1 MSLKVFPN
9 IFSYGE
15 NNFDCSLN
23 AMDRFVK
30 GVLVG
35 TNKNHKKR
43 MVEKLQN
50 YVEMSELLEDHFQNQ
65 ISTRKIQVPDEIW
78 LRIMKF
84 LNYKDLFMN
93 VSLVSKHFCKLTH
106 DSGIVKSIKLKK
118 IEDKTMLKHKM
129 EVLKRCRNICHIDIT
144 NVDQSTNNQLEQVLK
159 YNPKLK
165 ALNFYVPE
173 CKDKNG
179 FTFYEKFDE
188 KVLPEKTKEMIKKY
202 ANQIEYLKFDA
213 LSHEIL
219 SKQEYLALTNIPNL
233 KCFTV
238 RSRTYP
244 LTSEE
249 VLTSLAFCKKLE
261 CINLWP
267 LFNLKFVFSAFD
279 NFFQERQN
287 TLKRL
292 SMTHFELLS
301 ENIFRNL
308 YLCQNIEQLELEG
321 CFMTNESL
329 QSISQLT
336 NLRTLKSGMITFEIL
351 EIANW
356 PALERFWK
364 RASYRSGS
372 DAFIEEKFTDKCIQ
386 SLISNSPKL
395 KSIHF
400 DDPNECNFSN
410 KFLFETCKETNIC
423 ISFGNQEFFEYSED
437 KSHIKK
443 SPRQLEMEKYIC
455 EQDIDVYE
463 KYQNTKNEFSKW
475 LNKGSPWFDCE
486 NHTHK

>member
-1 MSLKVFPN
+1 
-9 IFSYGE
+9 
-15 NNFDCSLN
+15 
-23 AMDRFVK
+23 
-30 GVLVG
+30 
-35 TNKNHKKR
+35 
-43 MVEKLQN
+43 
-50 YVEMSELLEDHFQNQ
+50 
-65 ISTRKIQVPDEIW
+65 
-78 LRIMKF
+78 
-84 LNYKDLFMN
+84 
-93 VSLVSKHFCKLTH
+93 
-106 DSGIVKSIKLKK
+106 
-118 IEDKTMLKHKM
+118 MLKHKM

-238 RSRTYP
+238 RSRTYR

-249 VLTSLAFCKKLE
+249 VLIPLAFNCKKLE

-287 TLKRL
+287 TLKRWR
-292 SMTHFELLS
+292 MTHFELLD

-308 YLCQNIEQLELEG
+308 SLCQSIEQLELGG
-321 CFMTNESL
+321 CFMNYESFL
-329 QSISQLT
+329 SISHLSR
-336 NLRTLKSGMITFEIL
+336 LKTLKIQNIPSEVL
-351 EIANW
+351 EYANW

-364 RASYRSGS
+364 GKSYSSES
-372 DAFIEEKFTDKCIQ
+372 DGFTEQKFTDKCIK

-400 DDPNECNFSN
+400 DDPNECSFSN

-423 ISFGNQEFFEYSED
+423 ISFFEHSEY
-437 KSHIKK
+437 KRIIKK
-443 SPRQLEMEKYIC
+443 SLQQLEIEKYIC
-455 EQDIDVYE
+455 EQDLDVYE
-463 KYQNTKNEFSKW
+463 KYQNMKNEFSKW
-475 LNKGSPWFDCE
+475 LNKGSPWFDC
-486 NHTHK
+486 HYHPY